1 MSRAAQAHLA
11 VTIAP
16 LGEPAAAIAWA
27 SSRSFC
33 GVQLSAT
40 QPGMRPRDLG
50 PSARRDLRAT
60 LTRHEVV
67 ASGIDA
73 LVPTSH
79 LVDPQ
84 HSERAVDAICAACEL
99 AAELGR
105 APVVVQ
111 LPEVGSDAAE
121 SARRSAAIAVIAA
134 AADRVGVSIADL
146 SGAGDAP
153 WPPIGIGIDPAA
165 LLAAGGDPAVAASRA
180 GSRLVAARVVDQ
192 LRSGLRGPIGLRGD
206 SRLDPLAF
214 RIALDTAGFRG
225 LPVVDCRQ
233 WTDPRAG
240 AEACLDAWPS
250 GIGA

>member
-1 MSRAAQAHLA
+1 
-11 VTIAP
+11 
-16 LGEPAAAIAWA
+16 
-27 SSRSFC
+27 
-33 GVQLSAT
+33 
-40 QPGMRPRDLG
+40 
-50 PSARRDLRAT
+50 
-60 LTRHEVV
+60 
-67 ASGIDA
+67 
-73 LVPTSH
+73 
-79 LVDPQ
+79 
-84 HSERAVDAICAACEL
+84 
-99 AAELGR
+99 
-105 APVVVQ
+105 
-111 LPEVGSDAAE
+111 
-121 SARRSAAIAVIAA
+121 VIAA

-165 LLAAGGDPAVAASRA
+165 SLAAGGDPAVAASRA

-192 LRSGLRGPIGLRGD
+192 LRSGLRGPIGLRGE

>member
-27 SSRSFC
+27 SSRSFR
-33 GVQLSAT
+33 GVQLSVK
-40 QPGMRPRDLG
+40 QPGMRPRDIG

-111 LPEVGSDAAE
+111 VP
-121 SARRSAAIAVIAA
+121 
-134 AADRVGVSIADL
+134 
-146 SGAGDAP
+146 
-153 WPPIGIGIDPAA
+153 
-165 LLAAGGDPAVAASRA
+165 
-180 GSRLVAARVVDQ
+180 
-192 LRSGLRGPIGLRGD
+192 
-206 SRLDPLAF
+206 
-214 RIALDTAGFRG
+214 
-225 LPVVDCRQ
+225 
-233 WTDPRAG
+233 
-240 AEACLDAWPS
+240 
-250 GIGA
+250 

>member
-1 MSRAAQAHLA
+1 MAPALQANLG

-16 LGEPAAAIAWA
+16 LGDAAAAIAWA
-27 SSRSFC
+27 SARSFR

-60 LTRHEVV
+60 LVRHEVI

-73 LVPTSH
+73 LVPPSH
-79 LVDPQ
+79 LLDPQ
-84 HSERAVDAICAACEL
+84 HAERAVDAICAACEL

-105 APVVVQ
+105 APVVIQ
-111 LPEVGSDAAE
+111 LPDVAPDGAGSGRRAA
-121 SARRSAAIAVIAA
+121 AVSMIAA
-134 AADRVGVSIADL
+134 AADRVGVSVADL
-146 SGAGDAP
+146 GGGAEAP
-153 WPPIGIGIDPAA
+153 WPPVGMAIDPAA
-165 LLAAGGDPAVAASRA
+165 MIAAGGDPASAASRA
-180 GSRLVAARVVDQ
+180 GGRLVAARVVDQ
-192 LRSGLRGPIGLRGD
+192 LRSGLRGPVGVR
-206 SRLDPLAF
+206 SEARLDVLAF

-240 AEACLDAWPS
+240 AEQCLAAWPA
-250 GIGA
+250 GLGA